1 MGDNLLWSE
10 QKNNLKMAAK
20 RKVTQDDLRK
30 LMADLKSDPGKT
42 SSANKKSKLSSKEL
56 ALIEEEK
63 RQKSIRD
70 QEKIRLKQE
79 KMARIVPNQSLQPKK
94 SILKSTS
101 VSTYEYT
108 PQYQAK
114 LTDSSG
120 QSQAKTKSV
129 QIESEGTQPATTSS
143 KVPIIPKVTEE
154 IVPDEEAGALPE
166 GFFDDPKLDAK
177 ARNVQYVDH
186 NEEEWEKFQK
196 EISDE
201 VATAQEILVEDR
213 NEATADRQLE
223 DIDEQIQ
230 AWKRVTKL
238 EERKEAIAKT
248 KTVKDKST
256 AEDSDSESDVEL
268 DDLTD

>member
-1 MGDNLLWSE
+1 
-10 QKNNLKMAAK
+10 MAAK

-42 SSANKKSKLSSKEL
+42 SSGNKKSKLSSKEL
-56 ALIEEEK
+56 ALIEDQK

-79 KMARIVPNQSLQPKK
+79 KMARIVPNQGLQPKK
-94 SILKSTS
+94 SILK
-101 VSTYEYT
+101 
-108 PQYQAK
+108 
-114 LTDSSG
+114 
-120 QSQAKTKSV
+120 TKSV
-129 QIESEGTQPATTSS
+129 SNYNPQLQNHQFSNWAVPGESSSTPKPSHSKKTENEDTPAT
-143 KVPIIPKVTEE
+143 INDNEVTTATIDESA
-154 IVPDEEAGALPE
+154 PDEDGGTLPE

-196 EISDE
+196 EIGDE

-223 DIDEQIQ
+223 DIDEQIE
-230 AWKRVTKL
+230 AWKRVAQL
-238 EERKEAIAKT
+238 EEKKEAIVKT
-248 KTVKDKST
+248 RGVTEKVT
-256 AEDSDSESDVEL
+256 EEESDSGSDVEL
-268 DDLTD
+268 DDLTDWRKKS